1 MTPTPF
7 FTPRSSSSSRAAR
20 RWLLACVAGLAA
32 LAGCATPPPAASPG
46 EAVTVART
54 RGAVQC
60 GDRGTAPEAMRAEL
74 QRAGVRVQASACG
87 SDGRMRPAVCG
98 AGTDEINLFDIAAA
112 DLPRAQALGF
122 APLSRLGGDAR
133 AVPCR

>member
-1 MTPTPF
+1 MKVF
-7 FTPRSSSSSRAAR
+7 KS
-20 RWLLACVAGLAA
+20 
-32 LAGCATPPPAASPG
+32 
-46 EAVTVART
+46 

-60 GDRGTAPEAMRAEL
+60 EGRGTAPEAMRAEL
-74 QRAGVRVQASACG
+74 ERAGVRVQASACG

-122 APLSRLGGDAR
+122 APLSQLKGEAQ
-133 AVPCR
+133 AAPCR